1 MGRDIYVESKHLNYY
16 GSKSSDLIMAFDRF
30 FWKFPKHSTSED
42 EYFDDDGYY
51 CVKLSK
57 KEIGQV
63 VEFIKDDISLNSK
76 LYRNA
81 DELLERIN
89 NIYIRMMPNDFV
101 EVWTC

>member
-1 MGRDIYVESKHLNYY
+1 MGRDIYVKSKHVDDY

-30 FWKFPKHSTSED
+30 FWKFPKCDISED

-51 CVKLSK
+51 CVKLSM
-57 KEIGQV
+57 KEMGQV
-63 VEFIKDDISLNSK
+63 MEFIKDDISLNSK

-89 NIYIRMMPNDFV
+89 NIYVHMMPNGFV